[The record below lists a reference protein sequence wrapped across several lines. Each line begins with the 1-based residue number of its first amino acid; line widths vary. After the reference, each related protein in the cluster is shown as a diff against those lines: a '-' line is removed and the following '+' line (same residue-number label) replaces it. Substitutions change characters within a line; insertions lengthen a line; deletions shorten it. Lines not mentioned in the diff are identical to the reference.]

1 MNQGLCLFDTPI
13 GRCGIA
19 WGEHGLLA
27 TQLPEASDRHTLARL
42 RRRRPELEEALPPSP
57 VQSAIDGIVALL
69 GGAPRDLM
77 EISLD
82 LEGLQDFALR
92 VYELARAIPPGQTRT
107 YGELATALGDPDAAR
122 AVGRALGANPFPIVI
137 PCHRILGAG
146 EWSGGFSAH
155 GGVETKKRI
164 LRIESGG
171 RGQQELF

>member
-1 MNQGLCLFDTPI
+1 MNEGLCLFDTPI

-19 WGEHGLLA
+19 WGERGLLA

-42 RRRRPELEEALPPSP
+42 RRRHPALQEALPPP
-57 VQSAIDGIVALL
+57 AVQAAIGGIVALL
-69 GGAPRDLM
+69 GGEPRDLM
-77 EISLD
+77 EVALD

-107 YGELATALGDPDAAR
+107 YGELATALGDPAAAR
-122 AVGRALGANPFPIVI
+122 AVGRALGANPFPIVV

-155 GGVETKKRI
+155 GGVETKKKL
-164 LRIESGG
+164 LRIEAGG
-171 RGQQELF
+171 KGQQDLF

>member
-1 MNQGLCLFDTPI
+1 MNPGLCLFDTPV
-13 GRCGIA
+13 GRCGLA
-19 WGEHGLLA
+19 WGERGLLA

-42 RRRRPELEEALPPSP
+42 RRRHPTLEEAPPP
-57 VQSAIDGIVALL
+57 PAVQSAIDGIVALL
-69 GGAPRDLM
+69 GGEPRDLM
-77 EISLD
+77 EIALD

-107 YGELATALGDPDAAR
+107 YGEVATALGDPAAAR
-122 AVGRALGANPFPIVI
+122 AVGRALGANPFPIII

-146 EWSGGFSAH
+146 DWSGGFSAP
-155 GGVETKKRI
+155 GGVETKKKL